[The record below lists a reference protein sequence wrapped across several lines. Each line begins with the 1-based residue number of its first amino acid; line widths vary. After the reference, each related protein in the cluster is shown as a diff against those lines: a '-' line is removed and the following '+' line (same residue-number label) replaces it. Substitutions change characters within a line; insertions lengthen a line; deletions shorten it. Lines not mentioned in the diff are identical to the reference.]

1 MAESG
6 GAVPGE
12 VAWIVVFGFPV
23 RPDGRPTPTLA
34 RRIAAAVVAA
44 RRHPEARLLVSGGPS
59 RRGPAE
65 AEAMRAALLR
75 RGVAPGRIVADPEA
89 RDTMDTV
96 RAAARLTHRGARV
109 LAVSS
114 RYHVPRCVALLRL
127 AGLRARGF
135 GATPSRREPLAGRLY
150 WPLREPAALLWD
162 AAIAAWLRLRERG
175 ATGGSFGDRTGWN
188 GG

>member
-1 MAESG
+1 M
-6 GAVPGE
+6 GE

-59 RRGPAE
+59 RCGPAE

-75 RGVAPGRIVADPEA
+75 RGVAAGRIVADAAA

-96 RAAARLTHRGARV
+96 RTAARLIPHEAEV

-114 RYHVPRCVALLRL
+114 RYHVPRCVLLLRL

-135 GATPSRREPLAGRLY
+135 GATPSRRERLAGRLY
-150 WPLREPAALLWD
+150 WPLREPTAFVWD
-162 AAIAAWLRLRERG
+162 AAIATWLTLKGRL
-175 ATGGSFGDRTGWN
+175 ATGRSFGDRTGWN